1 MAALRR
7 GWPGQ
12 ERSTPDVRQ
21 AGKAES
27 LGHPATLVFRA
38 SPQAPDP
45 WFVRHS
51 GYPGVGLSLA
61 WESPVA
67 VEPGKPI
74 HRTVSVL
81 IADGFLA
88 SQDIDQLIATLGE
101 TA

>member
-1 MAALRR
+1 M
-7 GWPGQ
+7 
-12 ERSTPDVRQ
+12 
-21 AGKAES
+21 
-27 LGHPATLVFRA
+27 FRA